1 MNGNELVLAQK
12 FTDRSL
18 IEAVVNSYFILD
30 YGIISKVNGDKTVNV
45 THAKIQ
51 ELSDGTKLPALETK
65 NLEVLTFSTAG
76 FSVNPDVK
84 EGDKVLLLGLK
95 DYIPNV
101 KEVKGAENQTAY
113 LHYKRDGMKVLPLC
127 VFNADAKIKIEGSEG
142 VLKVTTSDSIELN
155 GNNKH
160 LVTWEDLNAAMTTL
174 YTALTTTPITGNG
187 ANQPTWTG
195 LTNGIDISAAKST
208 TIKTGG

>member
-1 MNGNELVLAQK
+1 MNGNEIVLSQK

-127 VFNADAKIKIEGSEG
+127 VFNADAKIKIEGVDG
-142 VLKVTTSDSIELN
+142 VLKVTASDSIELN
-155 GNNKH
+155 GNDKQF
-160 LVTWEDLNAAMTTL
+160 VTWAELNSALQGFITDFNSHIHPTPNGPSSAPSVQLTL
-174 YTALTTTPITGNG
+174 
-187 ANQPTWTG
+187 
-195 LTNGIDISAAKST
+195 DISSAKTT